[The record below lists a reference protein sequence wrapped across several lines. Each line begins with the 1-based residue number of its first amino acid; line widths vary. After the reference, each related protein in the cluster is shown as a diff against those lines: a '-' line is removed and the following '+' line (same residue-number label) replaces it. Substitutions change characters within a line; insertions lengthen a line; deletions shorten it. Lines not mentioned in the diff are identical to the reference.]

1 MKPMTLAWAVSAS
14 LLAASGAQAEITQIP
29 TGPAQVRLSWASTVT
44 DYSLGDN
51 LGTPEPRSIDL
62 LASGN
67 AHIEPGKTWVAD
79 VTEVTAGLIKVGGDD
94 AGLTISDVGVHGSYI
109 DSWKDITINLLI
121 KQVTGDRY
129 VDGALVANDERI
141 FYFNDLYA
149 NDPRWGMAEGR
160 SMLWRGLYVGNIAV
174 VAVPEPSS
182 GLAMAL
188 GLLATGCVLRRQKA
202 LA

>member
-14 LLAASGAQAEITQIP
+14 LLAASGAQAEITQLP

-44 DYSLGDN
+44 DYGLGDN

-62 LASGN
+62 LASGT
-67 AHIEPGKTWVAD
+67 AHIEPGKVWVAD
-79 VTEVTAGLIKVGGDD
+79 VSEVTGNLIRLGGDN
-94 AGLTISDVGVHGSYI
+94 ARLTISDVGVHGNYI
-109 DSWKDITINLLI
+109 DSWEDITINLLT

-129 VDGALVANDERI
+129 VDGSLVANDERI
-141 FYFNDLYA
+141 FYFNDVFGS
-149 NDPRWGMAEGR
+149 PEGK
-160 SMLWRGLYVGNIAV
+160 SNLWRGNYIGNISL

-188 GLLATGCVLRRQKA
+188 GLLATACALRRQKA